1 MLSKMQLAQLAA
13 FAMSLATAEAAY
25 QGFNYGNK
33 NSDESSKF
41 QADFEAEFK
50 VAKNLVGTSGFT
62 SARLYTMIQAYSTS
76 DVIEAIPAAI
86 AQDTSLLLGL
96 WASGGG
102 MDNELTALKSAIST
116 YGEELGKLVV
126 GISVGSEDLYRNS
139 VEGVEADAG
148 VGVNPD
154 ELVTYIKEVREAI
167 AGTALSGAPIGHVDT
182 WDSWTN
188 SSNSGVVD
196 AVDWL
201 GFDGYPFFQS
211 SMSNSIDDAKALFQE
226 SVEKTKSVAGD
237 KEVWI
242 TETGWPVSG
251 DSEGEAIASIANAK
265 IYWDEV
271 GCPLFG
277 NTNTW
282 WYILQ
287 DAAPT
292 TPNPS
297 FGIVGSNLTTTPL
310 FDLSCNTTS
319 SSSSAAASSATGS
332 STGSAGSVSGNK
344 GTGSLT
350 SAGSA
355 GAGGAAKP
363 TFTVGRP
370 GGVNGTAYG
379 NGTYPA
385 RPSGSASA
393 RPSGGVISGSGSGS
407 GSSGSGSSATSGQ
420 SASGSSAAA
429 AAASSGL
436 YTGSASSLSGSTFGA
451 VVAVFLALA
460 AL

>member
-1 MLSKMQLAQLAA
+1 
-13 FAMSLATAEAAY
+13 
-25 QGFNYGNK
+25 
-33 NSDESSKF
+33 
-41 QADFEAEFK
+41 
-50 VAKNLVGTSGFT
+50 
-62 SARLYTMIQAYSTS
+62 
-76 DVIEAIPAAI
+76 
-86 AQDTSLLLGL
+86 
-96 WASGGG
+96 

-139 VEGVEADAG
+139 VEGAEADAG

-226 SVEKTKSVAGD
+226 SVEKTKSVAGN

-251 DSEGEAIASIANAK
+251 DSEGEAIASIENAK

-297 FGIVGSNLTTTPL
+297 FGIVGSTLSTTPL

-319 SSSSAAASSATGS
+319 SSSSSAASSATAAV
-332 STGSAGSVSGNK
+332 SAGNK
-344 GTGSLT
+344 GVGSQT
-350 SAGSA
+350 SGA

-393 RPSGGVISGSGSGS
+393 RPSGVISGSGSSS

>member
-13 FAMSLATAEAAY
+13 FALSAEAAY
-25 QGFNYGNK
+25 QGFNYGNMY
-33 NSDESSKF
+33 SDDSSKF

-50 VAKNLVGTSGFT
+50 VAKSLVGTSGFT
-62 SARLYTMIQAYSTS
+62 SARLYTMIQAYTT
-76 DVIEAIPAAI
+76 DTPIEAIPAAI

-96 WASGGG
+96 WASGGD
-102 MDNELTALKSAIST
+102 MTNELAALKSAIST
-116 YGEELGKLVV
+116 YGEEFGKLVV

-154 ELVTYIKEVREAI
+154 DLVEYIKEVRAVI
-167 AGTALSGAPIGHVDT
+167 AGTSLADAPIGHVDT
-182 WDSWTN
+182 WDSWANT
-188 SSNSGVVD
+188 SNAAVVE

-211 SMSNSIDDAKALFQE
+211 TMANAITDAKALFLE
-226 SVEKTKSVAGD
+226 SVEKTKAVAGD

-251 DSEGEAIASIANAK
+251 DSEGEAIASIENAK

-287 DAAPT
+287 DASPT

-297 FGIVGSNLTTTPL
+297 FGIVGSTLSTTPL
-310 FDLSCNTTS
+310 FDLTCNTTTS
-319 SSSSAAASSATGS
+319 ASSSAAVASATAS
-332 STGSAGSVSGNK
+332 ASGSAGSKPAVITTA
-344 GTGSLT
+344 TG
-350 SAGSA
+350 AA
-355 GAGGAAKP
+355 GAAGAKP

-370 GGVNGTAYG
+370 GVNGTAHG
-379 NGTYPA
+379 NGTYSL
-385 RPSGSASA
+385 RPSGSASGA
-393 RPSGGVISGSGSGS
+393 GAIGSGSASGSSSSGSSSGSGSGSGS
-407 GSSGSGSSATSGQ
+407 GSSSTSGK
-420 SASGSSAAA
+420 SSSSSGSAAA
-429 AAASSGL
+429 ASSSGL
-436 YTGSASSLSGSTFGA
+436 YTGGASGLSASLSGA
-451 VVAVFLALA
+451 VVAVFAALA